1 MSRESRAACG
11 SNSCSLN
18 DPKLPTLGTQEG
30 WTQVSLGWPFA
41 YSQKPKKSA
50 TCNMYQIYES
60 KRFQKQIGANR
71 CCHAKWQRLQS
82 LKLSSFGNSLDDG
95 WWYFPQVLS
104 LTILQ
109 CYKYT
114 EDGFCFNQTTQG
126 KREQGENGV
135 SGVFSIKLPASF
147 ELECR
152 KLLSNSNSCRWVFSS
167 LLWGAQVSNERTCK
181 VLGIHNRLEHLATG
195 TILTF
200 LNFLDLSCEANF
212 GIWPFQLRLAEL
224 IKRPNPELSFKAS
237 LFPQPPPAKIPFKH
251 IYYLKIGFV
260 KYKYGIR

>member
-1 MSRESRAACG
+1 
-11 SNSCSLN
+11 
-18 DPKLPTLGTQEG
+18 
-30 WTQVSLGWPFA
+30 
-41 YSQKPKKSA
+41 
-50 TCNMYQIYES
+50 MYQILLIQTIP
-60 KRFQKQIGANR
+60 KADRGK
-71 CCHAKWQRLQS
+71 S
-82 LKLSSFGNSLDDG
+82 LLPCEGDNVSSLLNC
-95 WWYFPQVLS
+95 QVLEILWMMDGDISFS
-104 LTILQ
+104 LVFQHKYAQVLFLTVLQ

-126 KREQGENGV
+126 KREQGEKGV

-147 ELECR
+147 ELKCR

-181 VLGIHNRLEHLATG
+181 VLGIHSRLEHLATG

-237 LFPQPPPAKIPFKH
+237 LFPQPPPAKMPFKH
-251 IYYLKIGFV
+251 IYYLKMGFV